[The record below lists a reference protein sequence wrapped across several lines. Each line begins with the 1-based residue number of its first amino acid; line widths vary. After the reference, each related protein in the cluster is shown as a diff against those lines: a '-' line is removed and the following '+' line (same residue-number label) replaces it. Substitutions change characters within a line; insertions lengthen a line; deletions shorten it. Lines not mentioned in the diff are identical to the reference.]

1 MVGKI
6 YVYII
11 RIKDPK
17 KARIIDI
24 NFLNE
29 YRKTESDLSI
39 RSQLE
44 AYYYAR
50 RNTENLQ

>member
-24 NFLNE
+24 KK
-29 YRKTESDLSI
+29 RIDRI
-39 RSQLE
+39 G
-44 AYYYAR
+44 
-50 RNTENLQ
+50 

>member
-24 NFLNE
+24 KK
-29 YRKTESDLSI
+29 RIIDRI
-39 RSQLE
+39 G
-44 AYYYAR
+44 
-50 RNTENLQ
+50 